1 MGVKVSNS
9 FIIDETERASVD
21 TCNSRIPKE
30 HIRSQPEC
38 LFRLWPTMPGT
49 VVKSV
54 LIWCFPCQN
63 YLGELECLWVL
74 ADRLDSFLTKLRLE
88 DDEHNNSQ
96 GADD

>member
-1 MGVKVSNS
+1 
-9 FIIDETERASVD
+9 
-21 TCNSRIPKE
+21 
-30 HIRSQPEC
+30 
-38 LFRLWPTMPGT
+38 MPGT